1 MKKNYSK
8 ILFVL
13 FLSLLFGS
21 YQSGAQVTITQW
33 NFDSEVLTPTL
44 GSGTADNLGGTTTAW
59 ASGNPS
65 TGRGWN
71 TTPYPEQG
79 TNPLTAGV
87 LFRVPT
93 SGYSNIAITWDERH
107 SNTAANR
114 SRIKYTLDGTT
125 WVDFE
130 ASEANATNTLLDGTP
145 VGFDEGKYVTNVGA
159 VYTLRG
165 ANFTEIPEAN
175 NNANFAIMIVTDF
188 VDGENYGASA
198 EGGTYGTSGTI
209 RFDNVTF
216 IGGSGTAPVLIAN
229 PSALTGFT
237 YIVGSGPSEIQF
249 TELSG
254 NNLTPETGVITV
266 TAPESYEISLD
277 GANFT
282 NSVSYDYGG
291 GELSG
296 EVLAIRMKAGL
307 AAGSYSEILTISGG
321 GANTLNVA
329 LAGNVS
335 TGLEP
340 ALGNVILPQFIEGS
354 VPNPNRV
361 PFAYHATIINLLPN
375 ATYRYYNRVVLTSET
390 ATSLGA
396 GNVIIVNP
404 TAQTF
409 TRLTSPNLGTAGAYG
424 EFTTDASGSFSGWFM
439 TEPTG
444 NATRFKPG
452 NELQM
457 KILLNDGNN
466 GTVETTYLTT
476 PETVKVLAFS
486 TSTADTA
493 GTAVRGVSDFTA
505 KNFVFL
511 YDNTSGNGRP
521 LYGTHI
527 EASGIDFAAAGNQAP
542 FYLSDVATFAGAWGG
557 IIPNN
562 NAAGVQ
568 RVEER
573 SLTTGNVVNQHS
585 ADNGVWGTTDTRNP
599 SGGVETALVIN
610 TIVGIE
616 QIPASIGKVF
626 TYGNILSV
634 EFQRNATADITVF
647 NLQGSAVASFRMNGS
662 RQTFDLNIP
671 AGVYMVRIASST
683 GIFNQKVLVK

>member
-8 ILFVL
+8 LLFVL
-13 FLSLLFGS
+13 FLALVFGS
-21 YQSGAQVTITQW
+21 YETTAQVTITQW

-59 ASGNPS
+59 AGGNPA

-87 LFRVPT
+87 LFTVPT
-93 SGYSNIAITWDERH
+93 SGYSNIAVTWDERH

-130 ASEANATNTLLDGTP
+130 ASESNATNTLLDGTP

-159 VYTLRG
+159 VYTLRS
-165 ANFTEIPEAN
+165 ADFTEITGAN
-175 NNANFAIMIVTDF
+175 NNASFAIMIVTDF
-188 VDGENYGASA
+188 VDGENYGASG
-198 EGGTYGTSGTI
+198 EGATYGTNGTI

-216 IGGSGTAPVLIAN
+216 IGGSGTAPVLIAA

-237 YIVGSGPSEIQF
+237 YIVGSGPSEVQL

-282 NSVSYDYGG
+282 NSVSYDYSAGS
-291 GELSG
+291 LSG
-296 EVLAIRMKAGL
+296 EVLAIRLKAGL
-307 AAGSYSEILTISGG
+307 AAGGYSEILAISGG

-329 LAGNVS
+329 LTGNVS

-340 ALGNVILPQFIEGS
+340 ALSNVILPQFIEGS

-361 PFAYHATIINLLPN
+361 PFAYRATIINLLPN

-396 GNVIIVNP
+396 GNVILVNP
-404 TAQTF
+404 TAQSF

-424 EFTTDASGSFSGWFM
+424 EFTTDANGTFSGWFM

-466 GTVETTYLTT
+466 GTVETSFLAT
-476 PETVKVLAFS
+476 PETVKVLAFN
-486 TSTADTA
+486 TADADTA
-493 GTAVRGVSDFTA
+493 GTAVRGVSDFTP

-511 YDNTSGNGRP
+511 YDNASGNGRP
-521 LYGTHI
+521 LYGTQI

-557 IIPNN
+557 ILPNT

-573 SLTTGNVVNQHS
+573 SLTTGSVVNQQS
-585 ADNGVWGTTDTRNP
+585 TADGIWGTTNTSNP
-599 SGGVETALVIN
+599 SGGIDNVLVIN

-616 QIPASIGKVF
+616 SIPATIGKVY

-634 EFQRNATADITVF
+634 EFQKNTNAEINVIS
-647 NLQGSAVASFRMNGS
+647 LQGSKLASFRMNNS
-662 RQTFDLNIP
+662 KKTFSLDIP
-671 AGVYMVRIASST
+671 AGIYLVKITTPT
-683 GIFNQKVLVK
+683 GIFCEKVLVK